1 MVQNWFVTSNSQ
13 ITNGKNGVVGKRV
26 LSSSTNTS
34 PVTVSNGLTLA
45 SHEVTVGNN
54 GMDHVM
60 THSQRNDSRSTSVAP
75 RAMSL
80 TMAETLVH
88 GSPCSHAPNQ
98 LSVRTQKVDEQ
109 ALKKSRL
116 LVPMMPYM
124 PRSMGASS
132 LVKLKVKTNPQRYPI
147 PHSNAL
153 RELNGVSL
161 AAKPNLRFNGSRTLT
176 ATSNATSASSGST
189 SNSTP
194 SAWKTLEK
202 RPTFQTQSRSD
213 FLRNLSRKSSSN
225 DASRVLEKSKASTE
239 NDISC
244 TASSSR
250 DSINKEQQC
259 RTKFILS
266 SEEEEIAFLRSL
278 GWEEDNQDDE
288 CLTEEEIQEF
298 YDKYG
303 KLQLFERD
311 GAESDNHVYVC

>member
-34 PVTVSNGLTLA
+34 PVTVSNGLTSA

-98 LSVRTQKVDEQ
+98 
-109 ALKKSRL
+109 
-116 LVPMMPYM
+116 
-124 PRSMGASS
+124 GASS

-176 ATSNATSASSGST
+176 TTSNATSASSRNT

-194 SAWKTLEK
+194 SVWKTLEK

-225 DASRVLEKSKASTE
+225 DASRVLEKFKANTE

-244 TASSSR
+244 TAPSSR

-266 SEEEEIAFLRSL
+266 SEEEEIVFLRSL
-278 GWEEDNQDDE
+278 GWKEDNQDDE

-311 GAESDNHVYVC
+311 GAESDNHISVC